1 MDKWEVYM
9 EIYQLLK
16 QGFSKATIAKKLNIS
31 RTTLYNYLKRS
42 PEEMTIWLASTKQRR
57 KKLDPYREII
67 LHWIQKHPDLSAS
80 QVQDWLEE
88 QYPDLRVGESTVR
101 SYVRNLREEWNIP
114 KETSVRQYQ
123 AVPDPPM
130 GHQAQVDFGKVKVK
144 NQQGKDVVL
153 YFIAFVLSHSRYK
166 YMEWLNRP
174 FTTRDVIQAHENAFQ
189 WFGGIP
195 NELVYDQDNLIVV
208 SENAGDLILT
218 AEFEAYRRQRNLTLH
233 VCRKADPESKGKIEN
248 VVGFI
253 KHNFAKHR
261 IFTTID
267 AWNEQGWNWLRRT
280 GNGRVHNTTKKR
292 PADVFEL
299 EKAHLRPISPSLD
312 VTGVPKTN
320 LTNSITRTVRKD
332 NTILY
337 KSNRYTVPCG
347 TYTSF
352 GKTVQIVIQE
362 AEQELLIYDLETGE
376 YLGKHPITHG
386 KGKLIQNRNHL
397 RDRAKGIDVYLERI
411 AHEFE
416 NPDAAKE
423 YLERIRKNYPRY
435 IRDQLQLIQKQLAQ
449 FPLSLCSQAL
459 QKCMEL
465 QLYSASAFT
474 DMVGYLQ
481 RQHRWNT
488 SDKVVSVNRIQP
500 LREGNLSVLEAQP
513 AVRSIEEYI
522 EILEGRT
529 K

>member
-1 MDKWEVYM
+1 MDKWEMYM

-16 QGFSKATIAKKLNIS
+16 QGFSKTSVAKKLKIS

-42 PEEMTIWLASTKQRR
+42 PEDMTTWLASTKQRR
-57 KKLDPYREII
+57 KKLDPYRELI

-88 QYPDLRVGESTVR
+88 RYPDLCVGESTVR
-101 SYVRNLREEWNIP
+101 SYVRSLREEWKIP
-114 KETSVRQYQ
+114 KEPSIRQYQ

-144 NQQGKDVVL
+144 HQQGKDIDL
-153 YFIAFVLSHSRYK
+153 YFIAFVLSHCRYK
-166 YMEWLNRP
+166 YMEWLDRP

-248 VVGFI
+248 VIGFI

-261 IFTTID
+261 IFTNLD
-267 AWNEQGWNWLRRT
+267 LWNEQGWEWLRRT

-292 PADVFEL
+292 PVDVFEL
-299 EKAHLRPISPSLD
+299 EKQHLRPISLSVD
-312 VTGVPKTN
+312 VTYVQNPN

-347 TYTSF
+347 TYMPF
-352 GKTVQIVIQE
+352 GKTVQIVIQR
-362 AEQELLIYDLETGE
+362 EQELFIYDSETGE
-376 YLGKHPITHG
+376 YLGKHTIAHG

-397 RDRAKGIDVYLERI
+397 RDRTKGINAYIKRVANQFEQPDV
-411 AHEFE
+411 
-416 NPDAAKE
+416 AKE
-423 YLERIRKNYPRY
+423 YLEHIRKAYPRY
-435 IRDQLQLIQKQLAQ
+435 IRDQLQLIQKKLAHS
-449 FPLSLCSQAL
+449 PASLCSQAL
-459 QKCMEL
+459 QKCIEL
-465 QLYSASAFT
+465 QLYSASEFT

-481 RQHRWNT
+481 RQHRLNT
-488 SDKVVSVNRIQP
+488 SGKAVQVNRIQS
-500 LREGNLSVLEAQP
+500 LQEESHSILCAQP
-513 AVRSIEEYI
+513 AVRNVNEYI
-522 EILEGRT
+522 GILEGRT